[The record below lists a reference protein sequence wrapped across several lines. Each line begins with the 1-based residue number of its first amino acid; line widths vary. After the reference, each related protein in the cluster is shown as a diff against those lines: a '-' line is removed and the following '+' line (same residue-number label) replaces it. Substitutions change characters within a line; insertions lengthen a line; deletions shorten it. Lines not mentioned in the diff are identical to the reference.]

1 MATSMNIKKTQR
13 SSGLN
18 IGKNQRW
25 DESLFAG
32 IRNCNRQRL
41 GLAWPWKVT
50 LLPLLVWI
58 LLYCVF
64 FRSSFDPFDRP
75 FCDIDGTCHEQ
86 TDVPSPR
93 TIYSAWNKEQYDL
106 WWKHCQTLKHRVEAY
121 ANKRQ
126 QMYDNNPNDYDS
138 PVTRPLILLGDSIT
152 ESWSETGM
160 GIHKNRAEGVA
171 SVMETELSSS
181 SGLDPI
187 VLGVSGDQT
196 QHLLYRLQNG
206 HMRAAQLSSSLSSS
220 SSSNESGAGGDLFYD
235 PSAIFVVMIGTNNLG
250 SGELPGPTTK
260 GILAV
265 VEYIL
270 KETAESDCHVM
281 LFRVLPRGDGKKVL
295 PKLCP
300 PRCSDDAGKKPYSSF
315 LPPIQNVN
323 EALAKGVERLGK
335 AYSYPSDVDVDAD
348 ADSDSGSS
356 SAPRIRLVD
365 CGSEFLNENH
375 DDQKGHGVVAD
386 GNNYEVRKELMPDLL
401 HPNAMGHQILA
412 KCIRDYI
419 VEIDG

>member
-1 MATSMNIKKTQR
+1 
-13 SSGLN
+13 
-18 IGKNQRW
+18 
-25 DESLFAG
+25 
-32 IRNCNRQRL
+32 
-41 GLAWPWKVT
+41 
-50 LLPLLVWI
+50 
-58 LLYCVF
+58 
-64 FRSSFDPFDRP
+64 
-75 FCDIDGTCHEQ
+75 
-86 TDVPSPR
+86 
-93 TIYSAWNKEQYDL
+93 
-106 WWKHCQTLKHRVEAY
+106 
-121 ANKRQ
+121 
-126 QMYDNNPNDYDS
+126 MYDNNPNDYDS

-281 LFRVLPRGDGKKVL
+281 LFRVLPRGDGKKSVAKTLSSSVQRRRRQKTVL
-295 PKLCP
+295 LVSTTDPKRQRGARKRGRKARQSVFLSF
-300 PRCSDDAGKKPYSSF
+300 RCRCRCRCRCR
-315 LPPIQNVN
+315 L
-323 EALAKGVERLGK
+323 RLGILLRTT
-335 AYSYPSDVDVDAD
+335 
-348 ADSDSGSS
+348 DSFG
-356 SAPRIRLVD
+356 RLR
-365 CGSEFLNENH
+365 L
-375 DDQKGHGVVAD
+375 
-386 GNNYEVRKELMPDLL
+386 
-401 HPNAMGHQILA
+401 
-412 KCIRDYI
+412 
-419 VEIDG
+419 